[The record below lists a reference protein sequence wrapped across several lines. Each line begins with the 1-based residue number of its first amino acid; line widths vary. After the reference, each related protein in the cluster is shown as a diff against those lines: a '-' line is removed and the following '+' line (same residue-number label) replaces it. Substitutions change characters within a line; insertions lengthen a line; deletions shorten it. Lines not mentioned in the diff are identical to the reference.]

1 MSPPIK
7 VRKWRKWLR
16 SFVGE
21 AEEWSQGRMWYV
33 RGFLWTYFA
42 YVFIRHLANS
52 EYHSLFG
59 GINLGIH
66 ELGHLVF
73 RPLGEFISVTGGTF
87 WELLVPVLSF
97 YIFHR
102 QRDFF
107 ALFVSAGWLSTALF
121 DVATYAGDAR
131 AMELPLVSPFG
142 GGEDIIHDWN
152 HMLGAMGLLN
162 ADHAIAFLFRLLAA
176 AFMLAVLLWGG
187 WLLRIMM
194 RRETA
199 A

>member
-7 VRKWRKWLR
+7 VPTWKKWLR
-16 SFVGE
+16 SFIEEAGE
-21 AEEWSQGRMWYV
+21 WAAGRMWYI
-33 RGFLWTYFA
+33 RAILWAYFA
-42 YVFIRHLANS
+42 YVFIRHLADPL
-52 EYHSLFG
+52 YHCLFG

-73 RPLGEFISVTGGTF
+73 RPLGEFISITGGTF
-87 WELLVPVLSF
+87 WELAVPLISF
-97 YIFHR
+97 CIFYR

-142 GGEDIIHDWN
+142 SGEDILHDWN
-152 HMLGAMGLLN
+152 HMLGATGLLG
-162 ADHAIAFLFRLLAA
+162 ADHTLAFLFRLLAA
-176 AFMLAVLLWGG
+176 AFMLGGLVWGG
-187 WLLRIMM
+187 WLLRTMM